1 VTAYKIKSIIHA
13 VAAGSPIFY
22 TFIVVAYNNVIKMR
36 INKPIIKRK
45 IRGVKFIRNG
55 RGFSKAELNEV
66 GIINISI
73 AKGSGIPVDLLRKTK
88 NPENVEQ
95 LKPIAKDILNLRKT
109 AGKKKG

>member
-1 VTAYKIKSIIHA
+1 
-13 VAAGSPIFY
+13 
-22 TFIVVAYNNVIKMR
+22 MR
-36 INKPIIKRK
+36 ITKPIVKCK
-45 IRGVKFIRNG
+45 IRGVKFIRDG

-95 LKPIAKDILNLRKT
+95 LKPIVKDILNL
-109 AGKKKG
+109 KKNREKGTLNT

>member
-1 VTAYKIKSIIHA
+1 VD
-13 VAAGSPIFY
+13 F
-22 TFIVVAYNNVIKMR
+22 FIT
-36 INKPIIKRK
+36 KPIVKRK

-88 NPENVEQ
+88 NPENCKRYLNITSIVYEDSLIDIGIDVFSCIGTVSITVFVE
-95 LKPIAKDILNLRKT
+95 LSITETVLEY
-109 AGKKKG
+109 

>member
-1 VTAYKIKSIIHA
+1 MLIT
-13 VAAGSPIFY
+13 
-22 TFIVVAYNNVIKMR
+22 
-36 INKPIIKRK
+36 KPIVKRK

-88 NPENVEQ
+88 NTENIEQ
-95 LKPIAKDILNLRKT
+95 LKPIAKDILDLRKKT
-109 AGKKKG
+109 RKK

>member
-1 VTAYKIKSIIHA
+1 
-13 VAAGSPIFY
+13 
-22 TFIVVAYNNVIKMR
+22 MR
-36 INKPIIKRK
+36 ITKPIVKRK
-45 IRGVKFIRNG
+45 IRGVKFIRDG

-95 LKPIAKDILNLRKT
+95 LKPIVKDILNL
-109 AGKKKG
+109 KKNREKGTLNT